1 MRRAIRR
8 DEVRELLVRG
18 GYFTKD
24 CSILGGKLM
33 NTGVDK
39 DFTGVKLRDE
49 RVDPETL
56 IYIKTTFCLVEMEAP
71 MLIGPVRAGDAE
83 RIRGFLDCVSESD
96 TLFGYHRQSGS
107 QVTNELESLLR
118 FPIFDI
124 EDVG

>member
-1 MRRAIRR
+1 MGRGIRR
-8 DEVRELLVRG
+8 DEVRELLVRR

-33 NTGVDK
+33 DTGVDK

-56 IYIKTTFCLVEMEAP
+56 IYIKTTLCLVEMEAP
-71 MLIGPVRAGDAE
+71 MLIGPIRAGDAE
-83 RIRGFLDCVSESD
+83 RVRGLLDRIAND
-96 TLFGYHRQSGS
+96 DALFGYHRQSGS
-107 QVTNELESLLR
+107 QITDEIESLLR

-124 EDVG
+124 EDCG